1 VKKIFVSC
9 IFILLYNQ
17 LFFAQYSFSGIR
29 TSKRAG
35 ILGATINPAELANM
49 PQKVDVHFVG
59 FDLNLANNVMN
70 LTPSSI
76 GNLDSF
82 VDRYLNKVS
91 PEGFTFRINME
102 VMGPGVACAINE
114 KMTAGLFT
122 RARLQMAMNNLDIVT
137 ARALA
142 RSETIENAMLPY
154 TTPTINNMSM
164 NLVGWTEIGGS
175 FAMNL
180 YNSKEHSFSGGASI
194 KALFLGGYANAFLTN
209 FKATI
214 DTAAG
219 GNVRIS
225 NGSGEIGMEH
235 TGSNDP
241 LEDLGS
247 NFMGSPKGIGFDIG
261 ATYQYKDK
269 KTGEYILKLGASIVD
284 IGTMSAS
291 MNAQN
296 SRSFRI
302 NPITNFDP
310 TTIQGDNMDEII
322 NNIKVSGIAT
332 EVPIDSVQTINLP
345 SAFNL
350 TADWNVWKSFYLT
363 THVQRPMTK
372 RDNPRSLIA
381 PDFICFTPRISF
393 RVFEAYMPLSFSSLQ
408 GTTLGLGVKLGPV
421 YFGTGSFLSAMFSEN
436 NKAVDFHFGFR
447 AGFGNRK
454 RKNSTESLAAPAKT
468 ERPTKVAN

>member
-1 VKKIFVSC
+1 MKKIFVSC
-9 IFILLYNQ
+9 IFILLCKQ
-17 LFFAQYSFSGIR
+17 VFFAQYSYSGIR

-35 ILGATINPAELANM
+35 ILSATINPAELANM

-59 FDLNLANNVMN
+59 FDLNLANNLVN

-76 GNLDSF
+76 GHLDSF

-91 PEGFTFRINME
+91 PEGFTFRVNMD
-102 VMGPGVACAINE
+102 VMGPGVAYAIND
-114 KMTAGLFT
+114 KMTVGLFT
-122 RARLQMAMNNLDIVT
+122 RARLQITMNNLDIVT

-142 RSETIENAMLPY
+142 RSELIENATLPY

-180 YNSKEHSFSGGASI
+180 YNSKEHSFSIGASI
-194 KALFLGGYANAFLTN
+194 KALFLGGYANSFLTN

-241 LEDLGS
+241 LENLGS
-247 NFMGSPKGIGFDIG
+247 NFMGSPKGIGFDLG

-296 SRSFRI
+296 SRSFTI
-302 NPITNFDP
+302 NPILNFDP
-310 TTIQGDNMDEII
+310 STIQGDNMDEII
-322 NNIKVSGIAT
+322 NNIKASGIAT

-345 SAFNL
+345 TAFNL

-363 THVQRPMTK
+363 AHVQRPMTK

-408 GTTLGLGVKLGPV
+408 GTSLGLGVKLGPV
-421 YFGTGSFLSAMFSEN
+421 YLGTGSLLSATFSDN

-447 AGFGNRK
+447 GGFGNRK

-468 ERPTKVAN
+468 EPATKVSN

>member
-1 VKKIFVSC
+1 MKKIFVSC
-9 IFILLYNQ
+9 IFILLCKQ
-17 LFFAQYSFSGIR
+17 VFFAQYSYSGIR

-35 ILGATINPAELANM
+35 ILSATINPAELANM

-59 FDLNLANNVMN
+59 VDLNLANNLVN

-76 GNLDSF
+76 GHLDSF

-91 PEGFTFRINME
+91 PEGFTFRVNMD
-102 VMGPGVACAINE
+102 VMGPGVAYAIND
-114 KMTAGLFT
+114 KMTVGLFT
-122 RARLQMAMNNLDIVT
+122 RARLQMTMNNLDIVT

-142 RSETIENAMLPY
+142 RSELIENATLPY

-180 YNSKEHSFSGGASI
+180 YNSKEHSFSIGASI
-194 KALFLGGYANAFLTN
+194 KALFLGGYANSFLTN

-241 LEDLGS
+241 LENLGS
-247 NFMGSPKGIGFDIG
+247 NFMGSPKGIGFDLG

-296 SRSFRI
+296 SRSFTI
-302 NPITNFDP
+302 NPILNFDP
-310 TTIQGDNMDEII
+310 STIQGDNMDEII
-322 NNIKVSGIAT
+322 NNIKASGIAT

-345 SAFNL
+345 TAFNL

-363 THVQRPMTK
+363 AHVQRPMTK

-408 GTTLGLGVKLGPV
+408 GTSLGLGVKLGPV
-421 YFGTGSFLSAMFSEN
+421 YLGTGSLLSATFSDN

-447 AGFGNRK
+447 GGFGNRK

-468 ERPTKVAN
+468 EPATKVSN

>member
-1 VKKIFVSC
+1 MKKIFVSC
-9 IFILLYNQ
+9 IFILLCKQ
-17 LFFAQYSFSGIR
+17 VFFAQYSYSGIR

-35 ILGATINPAELANM
+35 ILSATINPAELANM

-59 FDLNLANNVMN
+59 FDLNLANNLVN

-76 GNLDSF
+76 GHLDSF

-91 PEGFTFRINME
+91 PEGFTFRVNMD
-102 VMGPGVACAINE
+102 VMGPGVAYAIND
-114 KMTAGLFT
+114 KMTVGLFT

-142 RSETIENAMLPY
+142 RSELIENATLPY

-180 YNSKEHSFSGGASI
+180 YNSKEHSFSIGASI
-194 KALFLGGYANAFLTN
+194 KALFLGGYANSFLTN

-241 LEDLGS
+241 LENLGS
-247 NFMGSPKGIGFDIG
+247 NFMGSPKGIGFDLG

-296 SRSFRI
+296 SRSFTI
-302 NPITNFDP
+302 NPILNFDP
-310 TTIQGDNMDEII
+310 STIQGDNMDEII
-322 NNIKVSGIAT
+322 NNIKASGIAT

-345 SAFNL
+345 TAFNL

-363 THVQRPMTK
+363 AHVQRPMTK

-408 GTTLGLGVKLGPV
+408 GTSLGLGVKLGPV
-421 YFGTGSFLSAMFSEN
+421 YLGTGSLLSATFSDN

-447 AGFGNRK
+447 GGFGNRK
-454 RKNSTESLAAPAKT
+454 RKNSTESLAAPDKT
-468 ERPTKVAN
+468 EPATKVSN

>member
-1 VKKIFVSC
+1 MKKINICTLVFVIIS
-9 IFILLYNQ
+9 FHLTAQNAYN
-17 LFFAQYSFSGIR
+17 GIR

-59 FDLNLANNVMN
+59 FDFNLANNVVN
-70 LTPSSI
+70 LTPSSF
-76 GNLDSF
+76 GNMDSF
-82 VDRYLNKVS
+82 VDRYLNQVS
-91 PEGFTFRINME
+91 PEGFTFRVNLDI
-102 VMGPGVACAINE
+102 MGPGGAYAIND

-142 RSETIENAMLPY
+142 RSETIENASLPY

-180 YNSKEHSFSGGASI
+180 YNSKEHSLSGGASI

-214 DTAAG
+214 DTTAG

-241 LEDLGS
+241 LEDVGS
-247 NFMGSPKGIGFDIG
+247 NFMGSPKGIGFDLG

-284 IGTMSAS
+284 IGSMSAS
-291 MNAQN
+291 MNAKN

-310 TTIQGDNMDEII
+310 STIQGNNMDDII
-322 NNIKVSGIAT
+322 NNIKATGIAT
-332 EVPIDSVQTINLP
+332 EVPIDSTQSINLP
-345 SAFNL
+345 TAFNL
-350 TADWNVWKSFYLT
+350 TADWNIWKSFYLT
-363 THVQRPMTK
+363 AHMQRPMTK
-372 RDNPRSLIA
+372 KDNPRSLIA

-408 GTTLGLGVKLGPV
+408 GTTLGLGVKVGPI
-421 YFGTGSFLSAMFSEN
+421 YFGTGSLLSAAFSES

-447 AGFGNRK
+447 AGFGK
-454 RKNSTESLAAPAKT
+454 RNKKTSTESAAAPAKSVPAPKT
-468 ERPTKVAN
+468 N